1 MPRPTVAE
9 IISKHIPEAAVSY
22 CLELWHKYPFEL
34 VLKKSRV
41 TKVGDFCFRPG
52 RKPKITLNSD
62 LYPFLFLVTYIHEF
76 SHHAVHIVYGNRTD
90 PHGKEW
96 KQAFSTFMEPVLRM
110 GIFPDDLLACLQDHL
125 KEPMAS
131 SFSDGQLTALFRKYD
146 PSSQHLPVIKNLAE
160 GEVFALRGKKF
171 IKGTLRRTR
180 FICTEVKTGR
190 IYLVP
195 ADLTPDY

>member
-1 MPRPTVAE
+1 MSRPTVAE
-9 IISKHIPEAAVSY
+9 IILKHIPEPAASY

-34 VLKKSRV
+34 ILKKSRV

-62 LYPFLFLVTYIHEF
+62 LYPFIFLVTYIHEF
-76 SHHAVHIVYGNRTD
+76 SHHAVNIVYGNRTE
-90 PHGKEW
+90 PHGKAW
-96 KQAFSTFMEPVLRM
+96 KQAFSTFMEPVLNM
-110 GIFPDDLLACLQDHL
+110 GIFPEDLQACL
-125 KEPMAS
+125 KEHMKDPMAS

-146 PSSQHLPVIKNLAE
+146 PSSQELPVIKNLAE
-160 GEVFALRGKKF
+160 GEVFSLRGKKF
-171 IKGTLRRTR
+171 IKGALRRTR

-195 ADLTPDY
+195 ADLSPDY